1 MPNSPIV
8 MCGHRSGTA
17 TRYTET
23 LHDRWLDSPPLTLNT
38 QTSLTQSGFPL
49 GRTPSKGWVSSGTR
63 AGRSS
68 RSTVPAIRYVTST
81 LPFVHQHPLTRAVFP
96 VTGYTL
102 RTVKA
107 VPRPFIIQHTTL
119 QIAIPPRPRKQLP
132 RVRFGRFL
140 PSLHDPRHGTLC
152 GRAWCMEDITR
163 RRERYAL
170 ERGQP
175 DGSRHSVESG
185 RVGRGWTS
193 TQDSHRHR
201 RRRPGE
207 ETLFVAK

>member
-1 MPNSPIV
+1 MPNSHIV

-23 LHDRWLDSPPLTLNT
+23 PHDRWLDSPLLILNT
-38 QTSLTQSGFPL
+38 RTSLTRSGFPL
-49 GRTPSKGWVSSGTR
+49 GRTLSKGWVNSGTR

-68 RSTVPAIRYVTST
+68 HSTVPAIRYVTPT
-81 LPFVHQHPLTRAVFP
+81 LSLAPQHSLTRAFFP
-96 VTGYTL
+96 AAGYTL

-119 QIAIPPRPRKQLP
+119 QITIPPRPRKQLP

-140 PSLHDPRHGTLC
+140 PSLHDPRDGALC
-152 GRAWCMEDITR
+152 GRTRCMEDITR
-163 RRERYAL
+163 RRERHAL
-170 ERGQP
+170 ERGQS
-175 DGSRHSVESG
+175 DGSRHPLEFG

-201 RRRPGE
+201 RRRSGE
-207 ETLFVAK
+207 ETLFVAE